1 MQLFSMEGKLYHY
14 MERFWDLVKLN
25 FIWIIFS
32 LPIVTI
38 GASTVAAYTVT
49 LKMVEN
55 KEESVIRDFIKSFR
69 ENWKQGIPLGLIH
82 LIVIYSFSLNLELLA
97 KYEETPVLFFIVAL
111 SIGFLGLLCL
121 TYSLPLSA
129 RYQNSFLGTL
139 VNSVTIAMKFF
150 MTTLLLWIVV
160 GVIIYMFMT
169 KVFLMILGIIVGP
182 GLIFFIVSKFSMRI
196 FKSIEK
202 ENIK

>member
-1 MQLFSMEGKLYHY
+1 MQLFSMEGKLYQY

-55 KEESVIRDFIKSFR
+55 REESVIRDFIKSFR

-82 LIVIYSFSLNLELLA
+82 LVILYSFYINLEFLSKMDEA
-97 KYEETPVLFFIVAL
+97 PILFLFAVIFVG
-111 SIGFLGLLCL
+111 ILGILYL
-121 TYSLPLSA
+121 TFSLPLCA
-129 RYQNSFLGTL
+129 RYNNTILGTL
-139 VNSVTIAMKFF
+139 KNSISIAMKYFA
-150 MTTLLLWIVV
+150 TTVLLWIVLV
-160 GVIIYMFMT
+160 LLAFLFMYNSMFM
-169 KVFLMILGIIVGP
+169 LLGIFVGP
-182 GLIFFIVSKFSMRI
+182 ALMFLTVSLFAMRL
-196 FKSIEK
+196 FKKIEK
-202 ENIK
+202 ANG